1 MALLRVLLIERPA
14 GLADLLD
21 DAVGLVLF
29 DEPLDPGIV
38 VAGDDQ
44 EAVATLEDPA
54 ILVGAQLDRLE
65 TGYAVA
71 LAVETHRRSDR
82 MTLAPLFDLF
92 VHTTE
97 HFLVPGGT
105 LREVHEGVLAPRG
118 LPRADASWQLFT
130 ELSAA
135 Q

>member
-1 MALLRVLLIERPA
+1 MLLVERLT

-21 DAVGLVLF
+21 HAVGLVLF

-44 EAVATLEDPA
+44 EAVATLEDPVVF
-54 ILVGAQLDRLE
+54 VGAQLDRLE

-71 LAVETHRRSDR
+71 LAVEAHRRSD
-82 MTLAPLFDLF
+82 AVPFASFFDLL
-92 VHTTE
+92 VDTTE

-105 LREVHEGVLAPRG
+105 LCEVHEVFYHPVGCPEPTRKLAAFAE
-118 LPRADASWQLFT
+118 LPVAK
-130 ELSAA
+130 
-135 Q
+135 